1 MEPAGNVGHAGDPN
15 DNPAVNERSERL
27 AELERGF
34 GRVDVPGLGGEMLDR
49 LRQDA
54 RAGRQDQGR
63 ALASSGCSKI
73 ERMALAT
80 MP

>member
-1 MEPAGNVGHAGDPN
+1 MEPAGNVGHAGDPS

-54 RAGRQDQGR
+54 RAGRQDQVVVAESFAIGEV
-63 ALASSGCSKI
+63 SG
-73 ERMALAT
+73 
-80 MP
+80 PG